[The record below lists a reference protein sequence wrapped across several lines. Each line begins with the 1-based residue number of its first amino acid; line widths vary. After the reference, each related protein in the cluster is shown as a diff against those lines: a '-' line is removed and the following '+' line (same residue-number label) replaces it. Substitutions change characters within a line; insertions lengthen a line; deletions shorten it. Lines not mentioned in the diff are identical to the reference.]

1 MILNDIN
8 VILSSVTDFIY
19 YHGTD
24 TEEVANKIMQ
34 EGLVPP
40 PIPEHK
46 HKMTPIDNSIY
57 LTPHIGYAL
66 IYALGGNIAG
76 NKAPDNFINK
86 NRYGYV
92 FGVNIKQIR
101 AKMSPDEDSVGD
113 FLYHRLNK
121 YDYISEDGNRI
132 QWSHIPYELEQIASK
147 YLTIRQW
154 EKVKVQDDYAD
165 LCVAGKKLLK
175 YMSDELK
182 QKLIDLG
189 AHVSYVGN
197 LIPEYIWKVDKEQS
211 ELYKADGSNFFRI
224 AEKIK

>member
-8 VILSSVTDFIY
+8 VILSSVADFIY

-76 NKAPDNFINK
+76 NKVPERWIK
-86 NRYGYV
+86 ESRYGYV
-92 FGVNIKQIR
+92 FGIDIKQIR
-101 AKMSPDEDSVGD
+101 SKLSPDEDSIGE
-113 FLYHRLNK
+113 FLYYALNIR
-121 YDYISEDGNRI
+121 DYINADGSKIYWSCIPPELRQLASEC
-132 QWSHIPYELEQIASK
+132 
-147 YLTIRQW
+147 LTIKEM
-154 EKVKVQDDYAD
+154 EKVKTQDDYAD
-165 LCVAGKKLLK
+165 LCDAGKKILK
-175 YMSDELK
+175 CMNDELK
-182 QKLIDLG
+182 QKLINLG

-197 LIPEYIWKVDKEQS
+197 LIPEYIWKVDKTQC
-211 ELYKADGSNFFRI
+211 ELYKADGSNFFDITERI
-224 AEKIK
+224 K